1 MYRQIVD
8 MMKCLLHAPAEGSS
22 HRAVAGA
29 SQEVD
34 DYTIVSP
41 TLECMQLF
49 IEVCANDLYSHLCN
63 WMFISAIYIYIHVIL
78 S

>member
-1 MYRQIVD
+1 MRIID
-8 MMKCLLHAPAEGSS
+8 MRKCLLPDPDEGSG
-22 HRAVAGA
+22 HIVVAGV

-41 TLECMQLF
+41 TLECLQLF

-63 WMFISAIYIYIHVIL
+63 WMFISVIYLQTNVSYKQW
-78 S
+78 